1 MFFEITFGSEVG
13 FRADDRS
20 HLIEYVF
27 HLSYQ
32 RELGAGTVEVVVR
45 AGNMEIMVALQIVGQ
60 ETDASVMSFAP
71 QARLFFSAVCMVEPA
86 VER

>member
-1 MFFEITFGSEVG
+1 MFCEITFGSEVG

-20 HLIEYVF
+20 HLIKYIF

-45 AGNMEIMVALQIVGQ
+45 TGGVEVVVHKNQKAVFGLRLC
-60 ETDASVMSFAP
+60 FA
-71 QARLFFSAVCMVEPA
+71 ADG
-86 VER
+86 